1 MKKQILLS
9 TLLFIVCVLSAYC
22 QGTETNYD
30 IELRLFSEGKK
41 HSYALENV
49 SYYFSANYNTD
60 SIFTE
65 KSDVIVGLNCNL
77 SDKLD
82 KFLLQWMA
90 QTPKYVNGEVVVTDV
105 FTGEEKRKLEFKQAL
120 VSSQNE
126 SFMKGSNY
134 GYGADLILSFKELT
148 IDGVAIT
155 K

>member
-9 TLLFIVCVLSAYC
+9 TLLFILCALSAFS
-22 QGTETNYD
+22 QRTETNYD
-30 IELRLFSEGKK
+30 IELRLFSDGKK

-90 QTPKYVNGEVVVTDV
+90 QNPKYMSGEVVVIDV
-105 FTGEEKRKLEFKQAL
+105 FTGEERRKLEFSKA
-120 VSSQNE
+120 VISSQSE
-126 SFMKGSNY
+126 SFMKGQSY
-134 GYGADLILSFKELT
+134 GYGSDLVLSFKELI
-148 IDGVAIT
+148 IDGVGIT
-155 K
+155 N